1 MLWRHYFWTG
11 TPTGRP
17 KDIGVRIVYWKW
29 CDNPAKVTVWY
40 SLKPAQC
47 SIWPDVSPSGVFPLH
62 QPPPFMPF
70 RHHSST
76 PPLQAQLVDLRS
88 ELTEAKAERAAIER
102 EVHDQLLQLH
112 ALQLQ
117 LHAKQGQAEDSDS
130 IKDRLVSRRRKSC
143 SQHSDSMN

>member
-1 MLWRHYFWTG
+1 
-11 TPTGRP
+11 
-17 KDIGVRIVYWKW
+17 
-29 CDNPAKVTVWY
+29 
-40 SLKPAQC
+40 
-47 SIWPDVSPSGVFPLH
+47 
-62 QPPPFMPF
+62 MPF
-70 RHHSST
+70 RRYSST

-130 IKDRLVSRRRKSC
+130 IKDRLVSRGGKSC
-143 SQHSDSMN
+143 SQHPDSMN